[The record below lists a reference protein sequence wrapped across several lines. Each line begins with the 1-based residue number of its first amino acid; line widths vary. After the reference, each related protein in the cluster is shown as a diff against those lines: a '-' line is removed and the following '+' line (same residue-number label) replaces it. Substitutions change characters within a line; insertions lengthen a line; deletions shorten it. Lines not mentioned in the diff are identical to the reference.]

1 MIRAV
6 SLTKDFGS
14 IRAVDRVSF
23 AVEKGEIL
31 GFLGPNGAGKSTTMK
46 MLTGFLAPTAG
57 TAEIGGHD
65 IGGEPLA
72 AKRLFGYLPETG
84 PLYPEMTVRQFLR
97 FVADVRGL
105 KGAAAAAAL
114 DRVRGICHLDGVWGQ
129 PLETLSKG
137 FRQRVGL
144 AQAVLHDPPVLILDE
159 PTDGLDPNQKG
170 EVRRLIRGMAGEK
183 AIILSTHILE
193 EVEAMCTRV
202 SIIDRGRIVV
212 DERPEALKRRHPDHG
227 ALEVAFAGD
236 NAPDQARL
244 AEGAPLSGIERVGD
258 EWILRPAGDAPLNEW
273 IHARAAERGWTLRSV
288 RPLPVDLEAVFAKLT
303 RDESQLEKEVSA

>member
-1 MIRAV
+1 MIRAA

-14 IRAVDRVSF
+14 IRAVDGITFS
-23 AVEKGEIL
+23 VEKGEIL

-46 MLTGFLAPTAG
+46 MLTGFLTPTSGSA
-57 TAEIGGHD
+57 AIGGHD

-105 KGAAAAAAL
+105 RGEAAGAAL
-114 DRVRGICHLDGVWGQ
+114 ERVRGICHLREVWGQ

-202 SIIDRGRIVV
+202 IIIDRGRIVA
-212 DERPEALKRRHPDHG
+212 DEAPEALKRRHPDFG
-227 ALEVAFAGD
+227 ALAVAFAGD
-236 NAPDQARL
+236 NPPDREQL
-244 AEGAPLSGIERVGD
+244 AEGAPLAGVERAGD
-258 EWILRPAGDAPLNEW
+258 EWILRPDNGADLNQW
-273 IHARAAERGWTLRSV
+273 IHARAAGRGWRLKSV

-303 RDESQLEKEVSA
+303 RTEN